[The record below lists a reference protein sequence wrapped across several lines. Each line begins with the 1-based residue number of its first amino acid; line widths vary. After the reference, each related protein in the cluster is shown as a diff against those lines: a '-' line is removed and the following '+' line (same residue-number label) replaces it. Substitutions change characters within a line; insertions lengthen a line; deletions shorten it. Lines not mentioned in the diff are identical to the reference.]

1 MLRSAQHDVQHF
13 TLPEVSYHLRSVV
26 TNPMRGGR
34 SPVAK
39 STSRIGLNLGSVWNP
54 YDRNTGM
61 NLLIFYLLLALGVSF
76 LCSLVEA
83 GILSLRRT
91 DVARLVKEGRS
102 TGKLLEAMKKN
113 VDRPLSAILT
123 LNTVAHTVGA
133 AGVGA
138 QSLTL
143 FGSQW
148 VAATSAVLTVLVLIF
163 SEIIPKTIG
172 AFYAARL
179 AGFTAYTIRGMIVLT
194 YPLVLVF
201 QALSRVIAHRGGK
214 DGLTREEFTLLAEI
228 GHAEGAILEKE
239 HRVIRNLLRLR
250 QVRIKEVMTPRTVA
264 FMLSKDLTVKEVVEQ
279 HVTLR
284 FSRIPVFGNGPD
296 DLVGLV
302 HRREIYE
309 SLDKAPGRK
318 LGDLARPIHAVPE
331 DATIDIA
338 LDEFVER
345 REHLFIAVDEYGG
358 TAGVITLEDA
368 LETLL
373 GAEIVD
379 ETDAVADMR
388 ELAGQLF
395 QDKLYG
401 RRF

>member
-1 MLRSAQHDVQHF
+1 
-13 TLPEVSYHLRSVV
+13 
-26 TNPMRGGR
+26 
-34 SPVAK
+34 
-39 STSRIGLNLGSVWNP
+39 
-54 YDRNTGM
+54 M

-91 DVARLVKEGRS
+91 DVARLVKEGRAA
-102 TGKLLEAMKKN
+102 GKVLEAMKKN

-148 VAATSAVLTVLVLIF
+148 VALTSAVLTVLVLIF

-201 QALSRVIAHRGGK
+201 QALSRVIAHPGGEE
-214 DGLTREEFTLLAEI
+214 GLTREEFALLAEI
-228 GHAEGAILEKE
+228 GHADGAILEKE

-279 HVTLR
+279 HATLR
-284 FSRIPVFGNGPD
+284 FSRIPVFGSGPD
-296 DLVGLV
+296 DLVGIV

-309 SLDKAPGRK
+309 SLDKHPGRT
-318 LGDLARPIHAVPE
+318 LGKLARPLHAVPE
-331 DATIDIA
+331 DATVDIA

-358 TAGVITLEDA
+358 TAGLITLEDA

-379 ETDAVADMR
+379 ENDAVADMR
-388 ELAGQLF
+388 ELAGRLF
-395 QDKLYG
+395 QDRLYG